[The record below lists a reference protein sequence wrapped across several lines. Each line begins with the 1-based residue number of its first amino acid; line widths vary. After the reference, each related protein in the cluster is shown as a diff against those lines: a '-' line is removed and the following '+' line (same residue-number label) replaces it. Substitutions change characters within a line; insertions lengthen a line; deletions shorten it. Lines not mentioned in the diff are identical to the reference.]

1 MLNILVSLDSKGKFS
16 CGWSPGSDSP
26 PRGQRGVEGVA
37 HAIPQRR
44 LPDVRE
50 VWIEA
55 TVPGA
60 LTVPRV
66 PAAHRRRTALNGS
79 VRKSNAEPVSRR
91 SSRTRASL
99 LTLTPAVLSEISHD
113 RETERA
119 YLTMEAR

>member
-1 MLNILVSLDSKGKFS
+1 MRLVAGERF
-16 CGWSPGSDSP
+16 PAT
-26 PRGQRGVEGVA
+26 RAAGVEGVA
-37 HAIPQRR
+37 HATSQRR

-113 RETERA
+113 RETERT
-119 YLTMEAR
+119 YLTTEAR